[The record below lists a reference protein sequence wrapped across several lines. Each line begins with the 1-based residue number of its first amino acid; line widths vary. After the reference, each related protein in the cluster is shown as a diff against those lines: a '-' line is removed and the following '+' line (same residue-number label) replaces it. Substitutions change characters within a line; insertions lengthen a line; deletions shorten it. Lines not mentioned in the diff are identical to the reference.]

1 MSKITKFKKA
11 IVLFPRSLKIGLSF
25 IILYLIIAFCF
36 ILTENIYFSTI
47 CAFISV
53 FLSIFLGLLNIFK
66 RDSIFG
72 AVIGF
77 LLSITCGILLGSEY
91 MNHLN
96 YFDKNLSFLRS
107 ENIGNILTILSL
119 LISSI
124 GYFKDLVIFYLHGV
138 HIE

>member
-1 MSKITKFKKA
+1 
-11 IVLFPRSLKIGLSF
+11 
-25 IILYLIIAFCF
+25 
-36 ILTENIYFSTI
+36 
-47 CAFISV
+47 
-53 FLSIFLGLLNIFK
+53 
-66 RDSIFG
+66 
-72 AVIGF
+72 
-77 LLSITCGILLGSEY
+77 

>member
-11 IVLFPRSLKIGLSF
+11 IVLFSRSLKIGLSF

-66 RDSIFG
+66 RDI
-72 AVIGF
+72 
-77 LLSITCGILLGSEY
+77 LSITCGILLGGEY